1 MRKAWTPP
9 CPWVFGV
16 ATGLGLF
23 STLQAYPADRPQH
36 QRGHAASSRQALIL
50 NLALWYIPALLTPSI
65 VALARRFR
73 LDAGRRLRA
82 LAVHVAAALFFSVVH
97 FVGMVGVRFLLWS
110 DGGGRPPGMTS
121 WPRSSSASSSTISTG
136 S

>member
-9 CPWVFGV
+9 TRWVFGV

-23 STLQAYPADRPQH
+23 STLQAIRLTALTSKEGMPLQI
-36 QRGHAASSRQALIL
+36 GKLLIL

-73 LDAGRRLRA
+73 LDEGRRLRA
-82 LAVHVAAALFFSVVH
+82 LVVHVAAALVL
-97 FVGMVGVRFLLWS
+97 R
-110 DGGGRPPGMTS
+110 GRAG
-121 WPRSSSASSSTISTG
+121 SSAWSAYAFCCGATAAAG
-136 S
+136 LRG